1 MDIFQA
7 ISELTT
13 LPGVTGNEVAVAE
26 VLKGYFR
33 AYTDDVWID
42 VSGNCYARIGSG
54 KGPTLLVMAHMDEVG
69 LMVTDIEDNGMLRLR
84 SVAGVDPRVLPGSEV
99 MVHGKKKIH
108 AVMGAMPPHLLSA
121 ADQEK
126 NYKLD
131 DLICDT
137 ALPAEEV
144 KALVSVGD
152 NVTFAPFPPMQL
164 KNNFIAG
171 KTFDDRA
178 CVVAMLYAME
188 LLKNTRLNC
197 NLVFCGSTQEEGM
210 NFGATCGAWN
220 IEPDMAIAIDVCHA
234 PQPGAKPT
242 DYMDFD
248 KVSITCGSN
257 VNPKM
262 YEWLCEVGTDIN
274 INWEADPC
282 MGHSGTDAHRMQ
294 VGRAGVATGI
304 ISLPLRYMHTSV
316 EVINLDTLKNCARL
330 LAGFAAAIGEDW
342 EEKLCLDD

>member
-7 ISELTT
+7 ISDLTT

-42 VSGNCYARIGSG
+42 VSGNCYARMGN
-54 KGPTLLVMAHMDEVG
+54 KEGPTLLIMAHMDEVG
-69 LMVTDIEDNGMLRLR
+69 LMVTDIEENGMLRLHN
-84 SVAGVDPRVLPGSEV
+84 VAGVDPRVLPGSEM
-99 MVHGKKKIH
+99 MVHGKKRLP
-108 AVMGAMPPHLLSA
+108 AVIGAMPPHLLSA
-121 ADQEK
+121 ADQQN
-126 NYKLD
+126 NYKLA
-131 DLICDT
+131 DLVCDT
-137 ALPAEEV
+137 GLPAEEV

-152 NVTFAPFPPMQL
+152 NVTFALFPPMEL
-164 KNNFIAG
+164 KNGFIAG

-188 LLKNTRLNC
+188 LLKNVKLNC
-197 NLVFCGSTQEEGM
+197 NLIFCGSTQEEGP
-210 NFGATCGAWN
+210 NFGATCGSWN
-220 IEPDMAIAIDVCHA
+220 TDPDMAIAIDVCHA

-242 DYMDFD
+242 DYVEFD

-262 YEWLCEVGTDIN
+262 YKWLGEAADECN
-274 INWEADPC
+274 IDWEADPC

-294 VGRAGVATGI
+294 VARGGVATGI
-304 ISLPLRYMHTSV
+304 VSLPLRYMHTSV
-316 EVINLDTLKNCARL
+316 EVISMDTLKKCGKV
-330 LAGFAAAIGEDW
+330 LAAFAASIGEDW